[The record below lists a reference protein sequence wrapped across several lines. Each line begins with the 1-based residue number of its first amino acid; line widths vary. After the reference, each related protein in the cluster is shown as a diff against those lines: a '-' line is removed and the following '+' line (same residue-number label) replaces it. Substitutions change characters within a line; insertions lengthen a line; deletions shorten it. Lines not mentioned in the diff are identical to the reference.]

1 MAFLL
6 VCSLGCTTTANT
18 GAEAD
23 EIRALEQQW
32 NEAIDRRD
40 AAAMERFLAP
50 DYALIIGV
58 RGQPLRVVPR
68 DVWLKTLAL
77 YDIRSFSIDDF
88 RVSIRGDVA
97 VVTMLFTQDA
107 VVGPERR
114 DRSAQFMITDIWV
127 RYAGGW
133 RVAER
138 HSSRPE
144 QPVAAQ

>member
-1 MAFLL
+1 M
-6 VCSLGCTTTANT
+6 
-18 GAEAD
+18 D
-23 EIRALEQQW
+23 
-32 NEAIDRRD
+32 
-40 AAAMERFLAP
+40 RFLAP

-68 DVWLKTLAL
+68 DVWLSSLEL

-88 RVSIRGDVA
+88 RVSVRGDVA

-107 VVGPERR
+107 VVGPDRR

-127 RYAGGW
+127 RHPGGW

-144 QPVAAQ
+144 QPAPAQ